1 MITDSVRGFYQIK
14 DKIYTNKLLALYS
27 NKNNDEIKWNFH
39 DDLFSRYDWT
49 ERPAG
54 TLKDLYKQR
63 AQQLRDSYDYLI
75 LNFSGGADSW
85 NILHTFLTNNI
96 KLDEIYTRWGRAERK
111 YKPADPF
118 DLKEG
123 NLGSEFEYAVVPVLD
138 YVKKN
143 YPGINIVVDDYSEC
157 YQQDFKEEYLFLSD
171 HYQLMPSPFRYGRKS
186 EKELALENK
195 NKKIGV
201 IYGYDKIR
209 CRVENENLYAY
220 FQDGMSG
227 SYESD
232 ITSNRKFEL
241 FYYSV
246 DLPQLPI
253 LQAHYIKE
261 SLSVLSSTISLNTIK
276 TYWDL
281 YTIVCYPEYNRNTL
295 QVNKLLGTHI
305 SNSDSWIHSYNPRYF
320 ESWKWHYDQLFN
332 SINKKFLWQPQGTSL
347 DTGVKYLHSK
357 LYLIGKITDYEKN
370 DLLKFLDIQKLPI

>member
-39 DDLFSRYDWT
+39 DDLFSQQDWT
-49 ERPAG
+49 KRPAG

-63 AQQLRDSYDYLI
+63 AQQLRDSYDYLV

-111 YKPADPF
+111 YKSADPF
-118 DLKEG
+118 DIKEG

-138 YVKKN
+138 YVRKN
-143 YPGINIVVDDYSEC
+143 YPQINIVIDDYSEC

-186 EKELALENK
+186 EKEIALENK

-209 CRVENENLYAY
+209 CKVENENFYAY
-220 FQDGMSG
+220 FSDGMSG
-227 SYESD
+227 SYDSD

-241 FYYSV
+241 FYYSI

-261 SLSVLSSTISLNTIK
+261 SLSILPLSMDIKTIK
-276 TYWDL
+276 KYRDL
-281 YTIVCYPEYNRNTL
+281 YTIVCYPEYNRDTL

-320 ESWKWHYDQLFN
+320 KSWKWHYDQLFN
-332 SINKKFLWQPQGTSL
+332 SIDKKFLWQPQNTSL
-347 DTGVKYLHSK
+347 NTGVKSSNSK
-357 LYLIGKITDYEKN
+357 YYLIGKITDYEKN
-370 DLLKFLDIQKLPI
+370 NLLNFLSI

>member
-39 DDLFSRYDWT
+39 DDLFSQQDWT
-49 ERPAG
+49 KRPAG

-63 AQQLRDSYDYLI
+63 AQQLRDSYDYLV

-96 KLDEIYTRWGRAERK
+96 KLDEIYTRWGSAERK
-111 YKPADPF
+111 YKSADPF
-118 DLKEG
+118 DIKEG

-138 YVKKN
+138 YVRKN
-143 YPGINIVVDDYSEC
+143 YPQINIVIDDYSEC

-186 EKELALENK
+186 EKEIALENK

-209 CRVENENLYAY
+209 CKVENENFYAY
-220 FQDGMSG
+220 FSDGMSG
-227 SYESD
+227 SYDSD

-241 FYYSV
+241 FYYSI

-261 SLSVLSSTISLNTIK
+261 SLSILPLSMDIKTIK
-276 TYWDL
+276 KYRDL
-281 YTIVCYPEYNRNTL
+281 YTIVCYPEYNRDTL

-320 ESWKWHYDQLFN
+320 KSWKWHYDQLFN
-332 SINKKFLWQPQGTSL
+332 SIDKKFLWQPQNTSL
-347 DTGVKYLHSK
+347 NTGVKSSNSK
-357 LYLIGKITDYEKN
+357 YYLIGKITDYEKN
-370 DLLKFLDIQKLPI
+370 NLLNFLSI

>member
-1 MITDSVRGFYQIK
+1 MLYNILVLRGSSTHSTSYEQIK
-14 DKIYTNKLLALYS
+14 SPLEVYGY
-27 NKNNDEIKWNFH
+27 KNNDEIKWNFH
-39 DDLFSRYDWT
+39 DDLFSQQDWT
-49 ERPAG
+49 KRPAG

-63 AQQLRDSYDYLI
+63 AQQLRDSYDYLV

-111 YKPADPF
+111 YKSADPF
-118 DLKEG
+118 DIKEG

-138 YVKKN
+138 YVRKN
-143 YPGINIVVDDYSEC
+143 YPQINIVIDDYSEC

-186 EKELALENK
+186 EKEIALENK

-209 CRVENENLYAY
+209 CKVENENFYAY
-220 FQDGMSG
+220 FSDGMSG
-227 SYESD
+227 SYDSD

-241 FYYSV
+241 FYYSI

-261 SLSVLSSTISLNTIK
+261 SLSILPLSMDIKTIK
-276 TYWDL
+276 KYRDL
-281 YTIVCYPEYNRNTL
+281 YTIVCYPEYNRDTL

-320 ESWKWHYDQLFN
+320 KSWKWHYDQLFN
-332 SINKKFLWQPQGTSL
+332 SIDKKFLWQPQNTSL
-347 DTGVKYLHSK
+347 NTGVKSSNSK
-357 LYLIGKITDYEKN
+357 YYLIGKITDYEKN
-370 DLLKFLDIQKLPI
+370 NLLNFLSI